1 MADPNTD
8 PISVSQ
14 NVQVNA
20 PDTTDF
26 ASSSTSDDA
35 AVTNWNN
42 LGISDTT
49 QAEQFVSEE
58 WNAWFA
64 QGHTAAQEQ
73 KGASPFNGFKLP
85 AGEAG
90 DFWSLYT
97 NIESY
102 AANAG
107 WKNLASPTM
116 ILKLLGEG
124 ANTWDTY
131 QLYSTL
137 SAYNGTTK
145 SEPWAL
151 VGQNQTDFNK
161 YKIQNQG
168 ALEQQFGGK
177 YTDSQVVESIR
188 NPLQSFQAQGSAF
201 GQEAPFV
208 SAQPAQNLGHQ
219 SSVR

>member
-1 MADPNTD
+1 MANDPPVQVIDTQVNSPNTT
-8 PISVSQ
+8 
-14 NVQVNA
+14 A
-20 PDTTDF
+20 F
-26 ASSSTSDDA
+26 ASSTQSDDT
-35 AVTNWNN
+35 AVTNWSK
-42 LGISDTT
+42 LGISDTS
-49 QAEQFVSEE
+49 QAEQFVAEE

-64 QGHTAAQEQ
+64 QGHTAAEEH

-90 DFWSLYT
+90 DFWSLYS
-97 NIESY
+97 NLESY
-102 AANAG
+102 AANTG

-124 ANTWDTY
+124 AQTWDTY

-145 SEPWAL
+145 TQPWGL
-151 VGQNQTDFNK
+151 VGMNHTDFNK

-177 YTDSQVVESIR
+177 YTDSQVVQSIR
-188 NPLQSFQAQGSAF
+188 KPQQPFQAQGSAF
-201 GQEAPFV
+201 GQETPFV
-208 SAQPAQNLGHQ
+208 SAQPAQNLGRQ
-219 SSVR
+219 ASVR